1 MRLILRAH
9 KLQLTDSL
17 KNYAHQKLL
26 GPLERLIKKPTTKL
40 TVDLSHDDTPKDNV
54 NKKCRVRVSIP
65 HLKPINISELDE
77 NMYTAIDKAH
87 HNIVRQVKRQQNRV
101 RKTERKTERKAAS

>member
-1 MRLILRAH
+1 MKLILRAH

-17 KNYAHQKLL
+17 KDYANQKLL
-26 GPLERLIKKPTTKL
+26 VPLEKLIKKPATKL

-65 HLKPINISELDE
+65 HFKAISISELDE
-77 NMYTAIDKAH
+77 NMYVAIDKAH
-87 HNIVRQVKRQQNRV
+87 HSIVRQVKRQQNRV
-101 RKTERKTERKAAS
+101 RNVERKAAS